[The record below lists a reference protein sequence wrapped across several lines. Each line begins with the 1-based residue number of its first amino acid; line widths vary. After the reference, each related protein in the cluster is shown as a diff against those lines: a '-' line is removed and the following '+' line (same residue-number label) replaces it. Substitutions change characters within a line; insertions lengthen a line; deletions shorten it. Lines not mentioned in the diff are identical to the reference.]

1 MNERRSAKRVSHIC
15 EVECENAGV
24 ARICTRITDLSAT
37 GAFIDTVTCYP
48 PGTQLRLKFK
58 VQDVIVEAMAEVRY
72 SMPQMGMGVRF
83 SELRPE
89 HLVVLESFCE
99 GKPAPRGSTAEL
111 VASTAATVQPKNLLL
126 GSFSLV
132 NVFDVIQMIENSR
145 LTGALTLN
153 TPNASGEINFN
164 DGEIVNAKAGQLTG
178 LDALAKFLDVT
189 EGSFAFRESPARFDR
204 AIQAKS
210 NTGLM
215 LDLLSF

>member
-48 PGTQLRLKFK
+48 PGTQLKLKFK
-58 VQDVIVEAMAEVRY
+58 VQHVMVEATAEVRY

-83 SELRPE
+83 SELKPE
-89 HLVVLESFCE
+89 YLAVLENFCE
-99 GKPAPRGSTAEL
+99 GKPVPRGSTAEL

-153 TPNASGEINFN
+153 TPNASGEI
-164 DGEIVNAKAGQLTG
+164 
-178 LDALAKFLDVT
+178 
-189 EGSFAFRESPARFDR
+189 
-204 AIQAKS
+204 
-210 NTGLM
+210 
-215 LDLLSF
+215 